1 MCLDQLRRSGSVAT
15 VSPIEER
22 LRLGLES
29 NDGDGRSRGFGLVG
43 LQTSS
48 TDRLE
53 PIGYFLG
60 VSTIG
65 DGGGEAIRVGVSSR
79 RVLPS
84 LNLGERWEWVMV
96 TLRRHGRGGS
106 DRSSSVR
113 SEKDP
118 SITQVRRVDFVR
130 ASLWKKKRALLRSEI
145 SGIVGGLLWWF
156 VLSCLST
163 KMQGIP

>member
-1 MCLDQLRRSGSVAT
+1 MCLDQLRSSGSVAT

-22 LRLGLES
+22 LRLGLKS
-29 NDGDGRSRGFGLVG
+29 NGGDGRSRGFGFVG

-53 PIGYFLG
+53 PIGDFLG

-65 DGGGEAIRVGVSSR
+65 DGGGEAIRAGVSSR

-84 LNLGERWEWVMV
+84 LNLGERWGWVMV

-113 SEKDP
+113 SENP